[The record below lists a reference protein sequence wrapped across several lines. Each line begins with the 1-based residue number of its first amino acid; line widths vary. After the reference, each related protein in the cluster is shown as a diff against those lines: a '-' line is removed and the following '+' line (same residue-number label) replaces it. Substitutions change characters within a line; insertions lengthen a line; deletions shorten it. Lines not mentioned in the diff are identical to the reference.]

1 MKQALLLVDIQLDYF
16 KGGAMELV
24 EMEEAAKKAQYML
37 GYFRETG
44 WPVFHVRHLALKR
57 GATFFL
63 PDTPGAEIHS
73 LVLPT
78 NGEIVVEKHYPN
90 SFRETTLLESLRK
103 QNIDSLA
110 ICGAM
115 SHMCIDATTR
125 AAYDHGFQCT
135 VIEDACTTRDL
146 LFKGVLVSAR
156 IAHSAFMAAL
166 QNTYAQITTAR
177 DFSSQ

>member
-1 MKQALLLVDIQLDYF
+1 MKQALLLVDIQFDYF

-24 EMEEAAKKAQYML
+24 EMEEAAKKAQLML
-37 GYFRETG
+37 GYFRDAG
-44 WPVFHVRHLALKR
+44 HPVFHVRHLAVKP

-63 PDTPGAEIHS
+63 PDTPGAEIHP
-73 LVLPT
+73 LVLPA

-90 SFRETTLLESLRK
+90 SFRETTLRESLRK
-103 QNIDSLA
+103 QNIDSLT

-135 VIEDACTTRDL
+135 LIEDACATSDL

-156 IAHSAFMAAL
+156 YVHSAFMAAL
-166 QNTYAQITTAR
+166 RGTYAHITTAR
-177 DFSSQ
+177 EFSSQ